1 MPKYK
6 GWAGKILRVNLS
18 TGNITTEDTEKYKE
32 YIGGMGIGYK
42 VMWDEVPEDVGP
54 FDEENKLI
62 FAGGPLTGTGAPCT
76 ARTNIT
82 SLFPPNPENLVA
94 DSHMG
99 GHFSPEMKYAGYDA
113 IIIEGKASH
122 PVWLRIEDDNVSL
135 ENASRLWGQG
145 IFDTTADIAGLM
157 GQEAQVA
164 AIGQAGENQANLST
178 IMTNGNHSA
187 GGHGGIMGAKNLK
200 AIGIIGTGSVQYAAD
215 KEDWV
220 NLNEHV
226 MSIIG
231 ANNQHVVPSTPQP
244 WAEYHDSASR
254 WTAQEGLYW
263 GAADEEVETGVCP
276 PEDTNKIGYRTM
288 KAIKDLG
295 SISEDYTVRM
305 GGCQSCPVRCH
316 SHLEVPELEEYG
328 ESRYV
333 ANTCMGFW
341 NHYYV
346 NPNYQTEKDGF
357 LTKTL
362 GAQLADNYGLWFNYG
377 QLGRDLKYL
386 YENNIL
392 RQVLPG
398 EEYND
403 IPWDLYEEGDPAFL
417 KDLYRRLAYQEGE
430 ISHLTDGAAKLA
442 DRWNLGEDYWNNS
455 SVGLWSPMGYPV
467 HHANESNA
475 QVGSLINLIFNRDP
489 MCHSHQNFLGSGLP
503 IKLQKEIAAE
513 LWGSKDAIDVPANYT
528 PMNKAKAR
536 FAKWSLV
543 RNVLHDSMTVCNWM
557 FPMATSPL
565 KDRNYRGDTT
575 IEAKYFSQATGMKV
589 SEEEL
594 DEMGRR
600 ILTLHR
606 ALTVKQMGT
615 VDMRNKHDQIVD
627 WVYEMDPD
635 KEPFEA
641 GTIKMDREDMKKAK
655 TMLYEELGWDS
666 ETGAPTAKTLD
677 ELGLSDV
684 KKELASKNLLP
695 SKA

>member
-82 SLFPPNPENLVA
+82 SLFPSNPENLVA

-594 DEMGRR
+594 DEMGHR

>member
-1 MPKYK
+1 
-6 GWAGKILRVNLS
+6 
-18 TGNITTEDTEKYKE
+18 
-32 YIGGMGIGYK
+32 
-42 VMWDEVPEDVGP
+42 
-54 FDEENKLI
+54 
-62 FAGGPLTGTGAPCT
+62 
-76 ARTNIT
+76 
-82 SLFPPNPENLVA
+82 
-94 DSHMG
+94 
-99 GHFSPEMKYAGYDA
+99 
-113 IIIEGKASH
+113 
-122 PVWLRIEDDNVSL
+122 
-135 ENASRLWGQG
+135 
-145 IFDTTADIAGLM
+145 
-157 GQEAQVA
+157 
-164 AIGQAGENQANLST
+164 
-178 IMTNGNHSA
+178 
-187 GGHGGIMGAKNLK
+187 
-200 AIGIIGTGSVQYAAD
+200 
-215 KEDWV
+215 
-220 NLNEHV
+220 
-226 MSIIG
+226 
-231 ANNQHVVPSTPQP
+231 
-244 WAEYHDSASR
+244 
-254 WTAQEGLYW
+254 
-263 GAADEEVETGVCP
+263 
-276 PEDTNKIGYRTM
+276 
-288 KAIKDLG
+288 
-295 SISEDYTVRM
+295 
-305 GGCQSCPVRCH
+305 
-316 SHLEVPELEEYG
+316 
-328 ESRYV
+328 
-333 ANTCMGFW
+333 
-341 NHYYV
+341 
-346 NPNYQTEKDGF
+346 
-357 LTKTL
+357 
-362 GAQLADNYGLWFNYG
+362 
-377 QLGRDLKYL
+377 
-386 YENNIL
+386 
-392 RQVLPG
+392 LPG

-635 KEPFEA
+635 KDPFEA

-655 TMLYEELGWDS
+655 TMLYEELGWDA

-684 KKELASKNLLP
+684 KKELASKKLLP

>member
-42 VMWDEVPEDVGP
+42 VMWDEVPADVGP
-54 FDEENKLI
+54 FDKENKII

-135 ENASRLWGQG
+135 ENASRIWGQG
-145 IFDTTADIAGLM
+145 IFDTTADIAGIM

-215 KEDWV
+215 KEDWI

-635 KEPFEA
+635 KDPFEA

-655 TMLYEELGWDS
+655 TMLYEELGWDA

-684 KKELASKNLLP
+684 KKELASKKLLP

>member
-42 VMWDEVPEDVGP
+42 VMWDEVPADVGP

-145 IFDTTADIAGLM
+145 IFDTSADIAGMM

-187 GGHGGIMGAKNLK
+187 GGHGGIMGAKKLK

-215 KEDWV
+215 KEDWI

-403 IPWDLYEEGDPAFL
+403 IPWDLYEKGDPAFL
-417 KDLYRRLAYQEGE
+417 KDLYRRLAYQKGE

-589 SEEEL
+589 SEDEL

-635 KEPFEA
+635 KDPFEA

-677 ELGLSDV
+677 KLGLSDV
-684 KKELASKNLLP
+684 KKELASKKLLP